1 MKTIKAIIFACIV
14 LLTLTAGNCFIVSS
28 FDSSSSRDDENQE
41 GLTIVV
47 TNAETTSSEVAQS
60 LTQTLT
66 VAELASQ
73 SAAYVN
79 DVYLSDPMS
88 YSCDNASGVV
98 MLTIHDLD
106 HSNRVSVGDDL
117 VLSYTNCHVDNVTAN
132 GDLTVSVLDA
142 LGVDIGRFDAGS
154 DWLYTLSVN
163 ASSFQFSTEN
173 EIFVVNGDIEIALQ
187 FDATTALLET
197 NITNNTLSLDGESQN
212 ILSNIDISQFI
223 NLAVVPSSYTLTID
237 SMKISSGI
245 QGGTV
250 DATAKR
256 NPLSGMELLNLRE
269 YFVDLRLPDSGV
281 INISGNNSNA
291 DVSIMPDE
299 MVSIE
304 LDTNGD
310 SISDAVIS
318 STWSEMQEQR

>member
-1 MKTIKAIIFACIV
+1 MKTIKTIVFACMV
-14 LLTLTAGNCFIVSS
+14 LLTLTAGKCFVVSS
-28 FDSSSSRDDENQE
+28 FDSSSSRDDENRE

-47 TNAETTSSEVAQS
+47 TNAETTSSEVVQS

-73 SAAYVN
+73 SAQYVN
-79 DVYLSDPMS
+79 DVYTSDPIS
-88 YSCDNASGVV
+88 YSCDNTSGVV

-106 HSNRVSVGDDL
+106 YSNRVSVGDEL
-117 VLSYTNCHVDNVTAN
+117 ILSYTNCRVDDVTAN
-132 GDLTVSVLDA
+132 GDLTISVLDA
-142 LGVDIGRFDAGS
+142 TGVDIGRFDSGS
-154 DWLYTLSVN
+154 DWIYTLSVTT
-163 ASSFQFSTEN
+163 SSFQVSTEN
-173 EIFVVNGDIEIALQ
+173 ELFVVNGDIEIALQ

-197 NITNNTLSLDGESQN
+197 NITNNTLSLDDGSQN
-212 ILSNIDISQFI
+212 ILSNINISQFI
-223 NLAVVPSSYTLTID
+223 NLAVVPSSYILTID
-237 SMKISSGI
+237 SMKISSSV

-250 DATAKR
+250 DATAKP

-269 YFVDLRLPDSGV
+269 YFVDLRLPESGV
-281 INISGNNSNA
+281 INISGKNSNV
-291 DVSIMPDE
+291 DVSIMSDE